1 MTMSTHMETDSI
13 TITSIL
19 NIKQILDKKNQ
30 ISKII
35 GYYQSETMISISY
48 FSS

>member
-1 MTMSTHMETDSI
+1 METDSI

-35 GYYQSETMISISY
+35 CEKNRILSKRD
-48 FSS
+48 